1 MKNQDF
7 SIFAMKGM
15 VISVDKQV
23 DNKTIRDYGR
33 RKKRQRRIR
42 NIILVLIIGA
52 LALGISIYLFIL
64 YHKNYQSFEVL
75 SSETIAGDNSSKF
88 LDYKGGVVK
97 YNKDGAVAY
106 DKDGKLLWNGSYEMN
121 DPVADVCEDYVVV
134 ADRGNKLIHIF
145 NDKGFVSS
153 IITLY
158 DIIEAEIA
166 RQGVVAVLMESGDTS
181 YIKLYYEEGTI
192 VSDSNEEGVLS
203 EIVTKVEEAGYPLD
217 LAISDDGKKL
227 VISFLSFTSGK
238 LVSTVGFY
246 NFGEVGQNNID
257 RFVGGFEYE
266 ELVVPKVSF
275 IGNNTVSVFTENGFE
290 IYSMLEKPELVHEEV
305 FEQKIYSV
313 FSGESHVGLVL
324 EGTDSVL
331 KQLLL
336 YDTSGKE
343 VMNEKLDFPYE
354 QIYMSKDEIILHD
367 NLSTLILKANGR
379 EKFRYTFDSNVE
391 GIYPINH
398 LDKYYL
404 VTSSEI
410 SRIILVE

>member
-1 MKNQDF
+1 M
-7 SIFAMKGM
+7 G
-15 VISVDKQV
+15 KQV
-23 DNKTIRDYGR
+23 SDKTIRDYGR
-33 RKKRQRRIR
+33 RKRRQRRIR
-42 NIILVLIIGA
+42 NTILGLIIGA
-52 LALGISIYLFIL
+52 LVLGVSIYLFLL
-64 YHKNYQSFEVL
+64 YHKNYQSYEVL
-75 SSETIAGDNSSKF
+75 SSEAIPGDNSSKF

-106 DKDGKLLWNGSYEMN
+106 DKDGKLLWNGSYEMM
-121 DPVADVCEDYVVV
+121 DPVADVCENYVVV
-134 ADRGNKLIHIF
+134 ADRGSKLIHIF
-145 NDKGFVSS
+145 NETGFVSS

-166 RQGVVAVLMESGDTS
+166 KQGVVAVLMGSEKTS
-181 YIKLYYEEGTI
+181 YVKLYHAEGTI
-192 VSDSNEEGVLS
+192 VTDSNEEGVIS
-203 EIVTKVEEAGYPLD
+203 EIVTQVDEAGYPMD
-217 LAISDDGKKL
+217 LTISDDGKKL

-246 NFGEVGQNNID
+246 NFGEVGQNVID

-266 ELVVPKVSF
+266 EIVVPKVSF
-275 IGNNTVSVFTENGFE
+275 VGNNTVSVFMENGFE
-290 IYSMLEKPELVHEEV
+290 LYSMLEKPEKVKEEI

-313 FSGESHVGLVL
+313 FSGENHVGLVL

-336 YDTSGKE
+336 YDKNGME
-343 VMNEKLDFPYE
+343 VMKEKLDFPYE

-367 NLSTLILKANGR
+367 NLSTLILKTNGR

-391 GIYPINH
+391 GIYPINN

-404 VTSSEI
+404 ITSSEI
-410 SRIILVE
+410 SRIVLVE